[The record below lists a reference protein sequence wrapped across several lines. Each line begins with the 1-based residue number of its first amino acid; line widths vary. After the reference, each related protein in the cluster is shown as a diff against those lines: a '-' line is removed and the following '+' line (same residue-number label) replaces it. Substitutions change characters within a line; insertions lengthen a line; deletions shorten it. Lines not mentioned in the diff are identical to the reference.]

1 MSTIHLE
8 KNGKV
13 AYIKG
18 APKEVLGLCNSII
31 HAGEIT
37 KLTEKQRKDIIDRND
52 DFARDGL
59 RVLAMAYRDVSREEK
74 DYTPE
79 TIENDLVFAGLMAM
93 MDPPREEVAKAVT
106 ECATAGIKIIMVT
119 GDYGLTAES
128 IARRIGIVHGENAL
142 IVSGTEL
149 EDMSEEELKKA
160 LAEPEILFARVSPEH
175 KMKIAKALK
184 DMGHV
189 VAMTGDGVN
198 DAPALKMADIGVAMG
213 ITGTDVAKEAAD
225 MILMDDNF
233 ASIVHAVEEGRAV
246 YDNIRR
252 FVSYIFTSNIP
263 EIVPFILFVM
273 FKIPLPLTVM
283 QILAIDL
290 GTDLLPA
297 LALGTEVPEPDVMTR
312 KPRDRT
318 ERMLNWPLLRRAYL
332 FLGPIQAAAAMAAF
346 YFLYLNKDGWRPG
359 MDMASTGHIYI
370 MATTMTLAAVVTTQ
384 IGNAFANRTNT
395 DSIFKIGLFS
405 NKLLLWAI
413 LAEIFT
419 IFALVYTPV
428 LQNVFGLAA
437 LDPIDWV
444 FLFALSPL
452 LLVADELR
460 KYFKRRRLRRTA
472 I

>member
-1 MSTIHLE
+1 
-8 KNGKV
+8 
-13 AYIKG
+13 
-18 APKEVLGLCNSII
+18 
-31 HAGEIT
+31 
-37 KLTEKQRKDIIDRND
+37 
-52 DFARDGL
+52 
-59 RVLAMAYRDVSREEK
+59 
-74 DYTPE
+74 
-79 TIENDLVFAGLMAM
+79 
-93 MDPPREEVAKAVT
+93 
-106 ECATAGIKIIMVT
+106 
-119 GDYGLTAES
+119 
-128 IARRIGIVHGENAL
+128 
-142 IVSGTEL
+142 
-149 EDMSEEELKKA
+149 
-160 LAEPEILFARVSPEH
+160 
-175 KMKIAKALK
+175 
-184 DMGHV
+184 
-189 VAMTGDGVN
+189 
-198 DAPALKMADIGVAMG
+198 
-213 ITGTDVAKEAAD
+213 
-225 MILMDDNF
+225 
-233 ASIVHAVEEGRAV
+233 
-246 YDNIRR
+246 
-252 FVSYIFTSNIP
+252 
-263 EIVPFILFVM
+263 
-273 FKIPLPLTVM
+273 
-283 QILAIDL
+283 
-290 GTDLLPA
+290 
-297 LALGTEVPEPDVMTR
+297 
-312 KPRDRT
+312 
-318 ERMLNWPLLRRAYL
+318 MLNWPLLRRAYL